1 MFRGMFKSILG
12 LYSVDTSSTISFS
25 CCENQKYLSTL
36 PNIPWTT
43 KSPVVKNFILCNTL
57 FFLRLKILKNSQELG
72 LFWSKYNAP
81 LLISCSLKS
90 IMTYVWCFIGRSW
103 CLGTFCAILWF
114 LMSLT
119 LLKHHFKN
127 KRNGWASTESRNT
140 WWNVDSF

>member
-12 LYSVDTSSTISFS
+12 LYSVDTSSTISLS
-25 CCENQKYLSTL
+25 YCENQKYLSTL

-90 IMTYVWCFIGRSW
+90 IMTYV
-103 CLGTFCAILWF
+103 
-114 LMSLT
+114 
-119 LLKHHFKN
+119 
-127 KRNGWASTESRNT
+127 
-140 WWNVDSF
+140 